1 MIKLNYIENEIILYE
16 AEKTNC
22 VETSGTWCDCRCFC
36 EKHMLLQ
43 WKYPCD

>member
-22 VETSGTWCDCRCFC
+22 VHRAKWNAV
-36 EKHMLLQ
+36 
-43 WKYPCD
+43 